1 MLQEQNE
8 TERLNFISWRV
19 PLMEVPWE
27 TAMDHSFS
35 CIHQTIP
42 LQKKKW
48 ATL

>member
-1 MLQEQNE
+1 
-8 TERLNFISWRV
+8 
-19 PLMEVPWE
+19 
-27 TAMDHSFS
+27 MDHSFS